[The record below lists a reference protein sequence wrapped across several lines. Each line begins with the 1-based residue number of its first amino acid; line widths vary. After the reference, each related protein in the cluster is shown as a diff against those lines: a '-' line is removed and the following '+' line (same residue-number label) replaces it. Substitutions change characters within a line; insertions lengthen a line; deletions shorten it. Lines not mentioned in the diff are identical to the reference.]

1 MSPPGR
7 PRLLIAHEQEVIR
20 AGILACVR
28 SSRRATVIAAT
39 GESDRA
45 LEQAQ
50 ELHPDVALVSGALRS
65 ISGEPLLHALRRTS
79 PETRLVAIV
88 RALSLQEV
96 TDALRTGAV
105 GVVDEGARADVL
117 IDSILAAGSSGS
129 LLTGPTAS
137 VLLDRLEPRSRL
149 RLTTR
154 QRQVLGM
161 LASSLGTAEIA
172 GRLGIRPA
180 TVRLHVRHILMRL
193 GASTRTQAVSLAV
206 RLGLV
211 RLG

>member
-1 MSPPGR
+1 MS
-7 PRLLIAHEQEVIR
+7 
-20 AGILACVR
+20 
-28 SSRRATVIAAT
+28 S
-39 GESDRA
+39 
-45 LEQAQ
+45 
-50 ELHPDVALVSGALRS
+50 LHPDVALVSGALRS
-65 ISGEPLLHALRRTS
+65 ASGELLLRAMHRTS

-117 IDSILAAGSSGS
+117 IDSILAAGSSGG

-149 RLTTR
+149 RLTNR
-154 QRQVLGM
+154 QRQVLGL

-172 GRLGIRPA
+172 SRLGIRPA

-211 RLG
+211 RLD